1 MAVNYSKLSPY
12 AKTETHAFYLD
23 VAKIPSILYDPSDVS
38 YVIDAIYE
46 HRPDLLA
53 FDIYGDTAF
62 WWVFA
67 ARNPNTIQD
76 PIFDFLPGA
85 TIYIPKKDSLTAILG
100 V

>member
-1 MAVNYSKLSPY
+1 MTNRSIPKRAD
-12 AKTETHAFYLD
+12 D
-23 VAKIPSILYDPSDVS
+23 VLYTLNE
-38 YVIDAIYE
+38 IYM

-53 FDIYGDTAF
+53 YDLYDDVNL

-85 TIYIPKKDSLTAILG
+85 VIYVPKHNVIKQALG
-100 V
+100 I